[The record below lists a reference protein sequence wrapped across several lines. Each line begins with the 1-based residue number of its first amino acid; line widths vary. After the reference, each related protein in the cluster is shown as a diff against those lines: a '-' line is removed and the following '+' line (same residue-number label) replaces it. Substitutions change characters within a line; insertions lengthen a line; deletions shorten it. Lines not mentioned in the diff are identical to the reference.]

1 MEISNKLD
9 ANLRHFHQLLRVNE
23 NFDVVYRVIQI
34 GGRDACVYFV
44 DGFAKDDT
52 LLRILQG
59 FTSLKPDAVPQT
71 AHEFSKLFIPYGEVD
86 LLTDDAEIAVQVLS
100 GVPCLFV
107 DGYSKCFAIDCRT
120 YPARGVAEPDKDK
133 VLRGSRDGFVETL
146 VFNTALIRRRIRD
159 PQMTIEV
166 MQAGIKSHTD
176 IALCYMEGWI
186 RIF

>member
-86 LLTDDAEIAVQVLS
+86 LLTDDA
-100 GVPCLFV
+100 
-107 DGYSKCFAIDCRT
+107 
-120 YPARGVAEPDKDK
+120 
-133 VLRGSRDGFVETL
+133 
-146 VFNTALIRRRIRD
+146 
-159 PQMTIEV
+159 
-166 MQAGIKSHTD
+166 
-176 IALCYMEGWI
+176 
-186 RIF
+186 